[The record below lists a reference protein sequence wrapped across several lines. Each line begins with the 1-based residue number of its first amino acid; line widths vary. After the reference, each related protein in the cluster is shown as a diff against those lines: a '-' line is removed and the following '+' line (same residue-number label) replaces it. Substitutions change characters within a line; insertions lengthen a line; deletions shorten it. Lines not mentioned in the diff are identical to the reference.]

1 MNAALQLFA
10 IMMAVMLP
18 VSLIVFI
25 TEYFKYKKSTN
36 AQLGELKKE
45 MHENSRGDLEKE
57 IAELKERIVVLESIV
72 TDRSYNLERKI
83 SNL

>member
-1 MNAALQLFA
+1 MNAALQLFS

-36 AQLGELKKE
+36 AQLGDIRKE
-45 MHENSRGDLEKE
+45 MHENSREDMEKE

>member
-1 MNAALQLFA
+1 MYAGLQIFS
-10 IMMAVMLP
+10 IMMAIALP
-18 VSLIVFI
+18 VSFLLFI
-25 TEYFKYKKSTN
+25 SEYFKHKRFTN

-45 MHENSRGDLEKE
+45 SNENSNDDLEKE

>member
-1 MNAALQLFA
+1 MYAGLTLFS
-10 IMMAVMLP
+10 IMMAIILP
-18 VSLIVFI
+18 VCLLMFI
-25 TEYFKYKKSTN
+25 SEYFKYKRSTN
-36 AQLGELKKE
+36 AQLGKLKKE
-45 MHENSRGDLEKE
+45 SNENHIEEVEKE

>member
-1 MNAALQLFA
+1 MQAALQVFG

-36 AQLGELKKE
+36 AQLGDMQKELEKNSTRELKQ
-45 MHENSRGDLEKE
+45 E
-57 IAELKERIVVLESIV
+57 IADLKERIVVLESIV

-83 SNL
+83 GNL

>member
-1 MNAALQLFA
+1 MAAALQVFSL
-10 IMMAVMLP
+10 MMAVMLP

-36 AQLGELKKE
+36 RRFGDIKKE
-45 MHENSRGDLEKE
+45 MDANSTDDLEKE
-57 IAELKERIVVLESIV
+57 ITELKQRIVVLESIV
-72 TDRSYNLERKI
+72 TDRNYDLDRKI